1 LPERTAFQRP
11 QRNESNRSDNPLN
24 TSTTSAL
31 AEHWRCWRRDVV
43 YAIRETFRGLLDH
56 VNEDD
61 VDWEAWRPLYDE
73 GRSPRAAVARAFLRD
88 L

>member
-1 LPERTAFQRP
+1 MMDKA
-11 QRNESNRSDNPLN
+11 SN
-24 TSTTSAL
+24 TTVPAAL

-43 YAIRETFRGLLDH
+43 YAIRETFCGLFDQ

-61 VDWEAWRPLYDE
+61 VDWDAWRPLYEE